1 MTRIPGVPVTRA
13 PLPFPLAI
21 RSSLETR
28 PSCLPSNFEF
38 FFSEKKKKEENE
50 TSEPRYHFL
59 SFFPFVFAKTK
70 RKKLSF
76 STAARIFLMAWW
88 WKMPI
93 GRTRRI
99 PPLWEEGRKEGSW
112 ILDAS
117 SFSMHINHRAGWG
130 PRSRPFIK
138 PAEICYA
145 ANLRVSPPPS
155 PPPPPPRQPST
166 RRENVRTLEKS
177 QLWISFWDSREE
189 NSFFVFSL
197 SLSLYAL
204 RISFI
209 SRSILIV
216 FSRWRKS

>member
-1 MTRIPGVPVTRA
+1 
-13 PLPFPLAI
+13 
-21 RSSLETR
+21 
-28 PSCLPSNFEF
+28 
-38 FFSEKKKKEENE
+38 
-50 TSEPRYHFL
+50 
-59 SFFPFVFAKTK
+59 
-70 RKKLSF
+70 
-76 STAARIFLMAWW
+76 
-88 WKMPI
+88 MPI

-197 SLSLYAL
+197 SLSLRSSYFFHF
-204 RISFI
+204 SFY
-209 SRSILIV
+209 SYRVFEMEEELSVELEGELLSSLKVGLIIIPCIY
-216 FSRWRKS
+216 